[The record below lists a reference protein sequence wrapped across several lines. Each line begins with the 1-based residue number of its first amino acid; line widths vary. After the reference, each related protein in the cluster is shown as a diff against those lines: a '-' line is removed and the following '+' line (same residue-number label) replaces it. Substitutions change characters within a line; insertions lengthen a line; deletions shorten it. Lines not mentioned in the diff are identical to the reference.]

1 MDAAVKF
8 PTTPKPVKASALKL
22 SKRMSVE
29 QAFQAIARNAIDQM
43 VANQAGAANFH
54 DMESLHQM
62 RVGLRRLD
70 AALDMFDEVLAAP
83 ADIASE
89 LHWLMDQLG
98 PARDWDVL
106 LAETLP
112 RVEDVLPETAALDQV
127 RSAAQAMRQATQEQV
142 SVAISSLR
150 YKKLMNM
157 LEHWLDQRGWRDD
170 LSPKG
175 KLRLKL
181 RAADFADNILAAE
194 QQRLLKRGRRLR
206 EASSE
211 ERHRVRIAAKRARYA
226 AEFFASLYPGK
237 QVRPY
242 VAALTAL
249 QRELGLLNDCDVA
262 KRLLEQLGEG
272 NAGLRESTALVCAYL
287 AACEQHGVPKVRR
300 VWKKLAPVGPPHSPS

>member
-22 SKRMSVE
+22 NKRMSVE
-29 QAFQAIARNAIDQM
+29 QAFQAIARNAIDQI
-43 VANQAGAANFH
+43 VANEAGAANFH

-70 AALDMFDEVLAAP
+70 AALDMFDEVLHAP
-83 ADIASE
+83 ADIESE
-89 LHWLMDQLG
+89 LDWLMDQLG

-112 RVEDVLPETAALDQV
+112 RIEDALPDSAALDKV
-127 RSAAQAMRQATQEQV
+127 RSAAQQVRQAMQEQV
-142 SVAISSLR
+142 GVAVSSLR
-150 YKKLMNM
+150 YKKLINA
-157 LEHWLDQRGWRDD
+157 LEHWLDQRGWRDG

-175 KLRLKL
+175 KLRLKM

-194 QQRLLKRGRRLR
+194 QQRLLKRGRRLKD
-206 EASSE
+206 ASPE

-242 VAALTAL
+242 VAALAAL
-249 QRELGLLNDCDVA
+249 QRELGLLNDYGVA
-262 KRLLEQLGEG
+262 MRLLGQLGEG
-272 NAGLRESTALVCAYL
+272 DDGLREGAALFCAYL

-300 VWKKLAPVGPPHSPS
+300 VWKKLAPVAAPHSPS